1 LDAAI
6 PDNPGAAPHLRPKM
20 SRRRLHCL
28 SSLLLCAALLAA
40 CAAPTSA
47 PEAPSMHISLIALN
61 DFHGNLQPP
70 GSWKIS
76 DPADASKTISVPA
89 GGAAYLATMVRQ
101 LKAQNPLNAVVAA
114 GDLIGASPL
123 DSSLFHDEPSIDVLN
138 DLGLEFTAAGNHEFD
153 DGAAELLRMQNGG
166 CFPGGTPGQD
176 TCIDGGFAG
185 ARFSYMGANVIDLD
199 AHKPLLPAFGTKTFE
214 QDGHKV
220 TVGFVGLALKGTPG
234 LISPTVAKGLRF
246 DDEAIVA
253 NAMVP
258 VLRQHGAQVLVIL
271 IHQGGAIAGR
281 YDDPSCPG
289 LSGDILPILDRLDSA
304 YQVVVSGHTHNAY
317 VCSVNG
323 RLLTSAGS
331 FGRLVTDIEL
341 QVDASDGRLRKAG
354 ARNLVVVNDRKP
366 VPAGVAMLSPD
377 PSASAILARYGAITG
392 RLTSRVVG
400 RITGDFS
407 NQPGSN
413 GESAL
418 GQVVADAQYE
428 ATRGS
433 GAQFALTNPAGV
445 RQSLDYAGSPE
456 RTPGEVT
463 YGQVAA
469 AQPFGNALVTMTLSG
484 AELLQALNQQW
495 GEQTHILPV
504 SAQLQYDWR
513 LVDGRGQVVADSL
526 RIAGAPLQLNRDYR
540 FTVNEFLANGG
551 DGFTVFK
558 TLGRDRAGGGLDA
571 QALEQYLHA
580 HSPLSPGT
588 APRLRR
594 LDP

>member
-1 LDAAI
+1 MT
-6 PDNPGAAPHLRPKM
+6 PAPRSGLLTFLRF
-20 SRRRLHCL
+20 
-28 SSLLLCAALLAA
+28 AALLLLGGCHSLAEQRV
-40 CAAPTSA
+40 
-47 PEAPSMHISLIALN
+47 EAQPMRISLIAFN
-61 DFHGNLQPP
+61 DFHGNLQAP
-70 GSWKIS
+70 GSWKIT
-76 DPADASKTISVPA
+76 DPADVSRTLAVPA
-89 GGAAYLATMVRQ
+89 GGAAYLATMLRQ

-123 DSSLFHDEPSIDVLN
+123 DSALFHDEPSIDVLN
-138 DLGLEFTAAGNHEFD
+138 EMGLEFSAAGNHEFD
-153 DGAAELLRMQNGG
+153 DGSAELLRMQNGG

-176 TCIDGGFAG
+176 TCIDGSFAG
-185 ARFSYMGANVIDLD
+185 AKFSYMGANVIDLY

-214 QDGHKV
+214 QNGHKV
-220 TVGFVGLALKGTPG
+220 TVGFVGLSLKGTPG

-253 NAMVP
+253 NALVP

-271 IHQGGAIAGR
+271 IHQGGAISGR
-281 YDDPSCPG
+281 YDDPACPG
-289 LSGDILPILDRLDSA
+289 LSGEILPILQGLDRA
-304 YQVVVSGHTHNAY
+304 YQVVISGHTHNAY
-317 VCSVNG
+317 VCSVDG

-341 QVDASDGRLRKAG
+341 QVDPAAGVLRSASAANR
-354 ARNLVVVNDRKP
+354 VVVNDRQP
-366 VPAGVAMLSPD
+366 VPEGVAVLTPD
-377 PSASAILARYGAITG
+377 PAVNGILARYGAVTG
-392 RLTSRVVG
+392 RLTGRVVG

-407 NQPGSN
+407 NQPGPN

-418 GQVVADAQYE
+418 GQVVADAQFE
-428 ATRGS
+428 ATRS
-433 GAQFALTNPAGV
+433 AGAQFALTNPAGV
-445 RQSLDYAGSPE
+445 RQSLDYAAGPD
-456 RTPGEVT
+456 RRPGEVT

-504 SAQLQYDWR
+504 SAQLSYDWM
-513 LVDGRGQVVADSL
+513 LVDGHGQVVADSL

-558 TLGRDRAGGGLDA
+558 TLGRDRVGGGLDA
-571 QALEQYLHA
+571 QALEQYLHT
-580 HSPLSPGT
+580 HSPLSPAT
-588 APRLRR
+588 TPRLRR
-594 LDP
+594 LAP